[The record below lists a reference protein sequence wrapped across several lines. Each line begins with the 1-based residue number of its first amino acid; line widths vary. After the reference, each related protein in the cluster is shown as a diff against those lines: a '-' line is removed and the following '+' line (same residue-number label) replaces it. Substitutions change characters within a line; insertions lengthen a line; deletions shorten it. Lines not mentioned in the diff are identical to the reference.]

1 MSMHSCIRMYT
12 SYNLIKPK
20 SPHDRTVKLLIA
32 VKDDELLQRLPLLQT
47 SVVSAATGI
56 HVHAESMVAG
66 MELSITGF
74 VKNHIAYNQDTTT
87 QTLMSHPK
95 LSVRN
100 LFSKHKTSN
109 LQTYTKSS

>member
-12 SYNLIKPK
+12 SYNLIKLK

-47 SVVSAATGI
+47 GVVSAATGI

-66 MELSITGF
+66 AWNCPSLAWSKTILPT
-74 VKNHIAYNQDTTT
+74 IRTP
-87 QTLMSHPK
+87 LPK
-95 LSVRN
+95 L
-100 LFSKHKTSN
+100 
-109 LQTYTKSS
+109 